1 MIKHSFLYSPYLLCS
16 SSTYQ
21 MYAWGGE
28 GNPKPQKMKAMCV
41 TKCYVKYGERTRMG
55 FWSSAVPQPYSSADG
70 K

>member
-1 MIKHSFLYSPYLLCS
+1 
-16 SSTYQ
+16 